1 MGKPRQRGEVSAP
14 ALLLS
19 REQQLKGVL
28 ESPNLYRVLPATFC
42 SASQGRQ
49 RAGRGGSQA
58 GEGLAMEPAASR
70 AQESPAPPAAGEGL
84 GNVRRGDVLLVLLRR
99 VLEPRSVCQPLG
111 KVFVKVVWDE
121 GEEESW
127 RQGGNQLDAGT
138 GLLCPP
144 GSGDKQHAAP
154 LGFSAGS

>member
-14 ALLLS
+14 ALLLP

-58 GEGLAMEPAASR
+58 GEGLATEPAASR

-84 GNVRRGDVLLVLLRR
+84 GNVRRGDVLLVLLR
-99 VLEPRSVCQPLG
+99 
-111 KVFVKVVWDE
+111 
-121 GEEESW
+121 
-127 RQGGNQLDAGT
+127 
-138 GLLCPP
+138 
-144 GSGDKQHAAP
+144 
-154 LGFSAGS
+154 